1 MAAVPTNAR
10 SQSIVQADPL
20 VTIQAVPS
28 AHGCNSGMSPDGR
41 IFFAIAFIHE
51 DIADNHYARPV
62 EGLGEIR
69 YFDATLLNAVCSTTT
84 SKLQYF

>member
-1 MAAVPTNAR
+1 
-10 SQSIVQADPL
+10 
-20 VTIQAVPS
+20 
-28 AHGCNSGMSPDGR
+28 MSPDGR
-41 IFFAIAFIHE
+41 IFCAIAFIHE

-69 YFDATLLNAVCSTTT
+69 YVDATLLNAVCSTTT